1 MRFLT
6 AGESHGPELTAI
18 LEGMPAGLPLSS
30 EQVDRDLARRQQ
42 GYGSGGRMKIER
54 DHARIT
60 SGVMAGRTTGAPIA
74 LTVVNLDHAKWRE
87 RDIAPMTI
95 PRPGHADLTGAVK
108 YGYRELRLAL
118 ERASARE
125 TTMRVAVGAVCR
137 AFLAQFGIVVG
148 GYVASIGTVSVS
160 EAGDSRFE
168 IDGRRMT
175 DDEETAEDNPFV
187 NRQSSIVNSQ
197 YESRFAAAEAS
208 DVRCYDPDIAEQ
220 MRAAVRQTMQDK
232 DTLGG
237 VVECVALNVPPG
249 LGSHVHWDRKL
260 STSIAAAVMSIHAVK
275 GVEIGDGFRETERP
289 GTQVQDEL
297 SVDAEGNLVQRTNH
311 AGGLEGGISNG
322 APIVV
327 RVAFKPIAT
336 TLNPL
341 ESVDLATGQPVHTQ
355 YERSDFCQVP
365 RAVPIVESMLTFV
378 LANALI
384 EKLGGDSLDE
394 MRPRFE
400 SLRQLRLDQ
409 LSMDNVPW
417 RFGYE

>member
-18 LEGMPAGLPLSS
+18 LEGIPAGLPLTS
-30 EQVDRDLARRQQ
+30 EQIDHDLARRQQ
-42 GYGSGGRMKIER
+42 GFGSGGRMKIER

-60 SGVMAGRTTGAPIA
+60 SGVMAGHTTGAPIA

-87 RDIAPMTI
+87 RDVAPMTI

-137 AFLAQFGIVVG
+137 AFLAQFGIIVG
-148 GYVASIGTVSVS
+148 GYVTSIGPIGIPEIGS
-160 EAGDSRFE
+160 SRLG
-168 IDGRRMT
+168 IDTRPA
-175 DDEETAEDNPFV
+175 AESAPTFNP
-187 NRQSSIVNSQ
+187 QSPISNLQSLIST

-208 DVRCYDPDIAEQ
+208 DVRCYDPAVAEQ
-220 MRAAVRQTMQDK
+220 MRAAIRQTMQDK

-260 STSIAAAVMSIHAVK
+260 SASIAAAVMSIHAVK
-275 GVEIGDGFRETERP
+275 GVEIGDGFGETVRP

-297 SVDAEGNLVQRTNH
+297 SVDDAGNLVRRTNH

-341 ESVDLATGQPVHTQ
+341 ESVDLATGQPVRTQ

-365 RAVPIVESMLTFV
+365 RAVPIVESMLAFV
-378 LANALI
+378 LADALV

-400 SLRQLRLDQ
+400 ALRKLRLDQ
-409 LSMDNVPW
+409 LNMNNVPW